1 MTNLFEP
8 ADTEAA
14 RQALSSPMA
23 PGDSPPTTSNA
34 RMGRPGPRVS
44 APARGALE
52 ELTDDG
58 LLERCR
64 KYPRDAPERD
74 AACDVLV
81 RRYTPLVRA
90 CARQYANSPEPV
102 EDLMQAGYVG
112 LLKAI
117 NYYDPAYGKGLRAYA
132 VPCIAGEIKRHFRD
146 KRWQVRVTR
155 PVQEL
160 LLELRAAAEDLTH
173 ELGRVPGDADLA
185 GRLGVTV
192 EELREARQA
201 AGAFSALSLDAPLS
215 GSDDPAELV
224 DLLGE
229 DDPEVE
235 QAVDME
241 AVASHW
247 EQLPRREQR
256 ILIMRYYGN
265 LTQEEIAVR
274 LGISQM
280 HVSRLQARA
289 LGRLRDWL
297 TSPESAASPAPH
309 FPERRPR

>member
-1 MTNLFEP
+1 MTNVFEP

-14 RQALSSPMA
+14 RQALSSPLA
-23 PGDSPPTTSNA
+23 PGDSPPTTTNA
-34 RMGRPGPRVS
+34 RMDKPGLRVS
-44 APARGALE
+44 ALTRAALE
-52 ELTDDG
+52 ELTDDD

-64 KYPRDAPERD
+64 TYPRDAPERD
-74 AACDVLV
+74 AACEVLV

-90 CARQYANSPEPV
+90 CAHQYANSPEPV
-102 EDLMQAGYVG
+102 EDLMQAGFVG

-117 NYYDPAYGKGLRAYA
+117 SYYDPSYGKGLRAYA
-132 VPCIAGEIKRHFRD
+132 GPCVAGEIKRHFRD

-160 LLELRAAAEDLTH
+160 LLELRGAAEDLTH
-173 ELGRVPGDADLA
+173 ELGRVPGEADLA
-185 GRLGVTV
+185 ARLGVTM
-192 EELREARQA
+192 EELRAARQA

-215 GSDDPAELV
+215 GSEDPAELL
-224 DLLGE
+224 DLLGK
-229 DDPEVE
+229 DDPQVE
-235 QAVDME
+235 QAVGME
-241 AVASHW
+241 AIATHW

-265 LTQEEIAVR
+265 LTQEQIAAR

-297 TSPESAASPAPH
+297 TGPESAASPALH